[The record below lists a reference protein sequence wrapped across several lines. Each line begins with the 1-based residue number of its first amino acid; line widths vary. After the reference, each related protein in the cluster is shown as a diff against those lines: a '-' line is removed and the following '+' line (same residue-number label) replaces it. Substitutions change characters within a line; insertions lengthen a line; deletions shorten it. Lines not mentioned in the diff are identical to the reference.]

1 MKPCFRLAYCL
12 LLATVLAA
20 QTSTTETPSKES
32 ENCTVEEHVLLASG
46 EQPLKKVTIRIFSDD
61 EEENSYTTLT
71 DAEGH
76 FKIEAIKPGHYNVR
90 IERNGFLEAGKHR
103 GRYHSQ
109 ALTLKL
115 GQELNDLVY
124 RMQPAAVI
132 AGKIVDAEGDPVAG
146 AIIYVTRSG
155 SGARSNVPFGG
166 YQRTNDLGEYRI
178 FDLPPGRYLILAHP
192 LPVPATP
199 SAEIENAASS
209 KTETVYVPTYYPGV
223 MDKSQATAIELH
235 AGDQVPANLALVM
248 SSSFRIR
255 GTVSA
260 LPIAVGS
267 EIRIA
272 AVSKTDSNLHNSGG
286 SIDKDGKFEIR
297 NVLPGS
303 YTLSLVTSGDGRFSQ
318 EINTG
323 QTVEI
328 TNTDVNGLQ
337 IQPAPNGQVNG
348 QFHVDFGQKVDWSQ
362 TTVRLDPDEDSG
374 GSSSSRFGGVS
385 SRFSEVK
392 SDGSF
397 ELKNVPAGTYHLI
410 ASSRAQ
416 AMRDYF
422 VKSINLGSKDVSD
435 TGFTTGGASYSLDIM
450 ISTKGAIVEGTV
462 LDTKD
467 QPVVDAEVVA
477 IPDPTRRKRRDLY
490 QQDSTDQRGHFTLHG
505 LNPGRYTVIA
515 FEDLDDDYSDPD
527 FLKSYEGRGQSVE
540 IKEGERKTVQLK
552 VVPSTEEQP

>member
-1 MKPCFRLAYCL
+1 MGLRMKFSFPLVYCA
-12 LLATVLAA
+12 LLATALAA

-32 ENCTVEEHVLLASG
+32 ENCTVEGHVVLATG
-46 EQPLKKVTIRIFSDD
+46 GQPLKKVAIRISSDD
-61 EEENSYTTLT
+61 TEENSYTTLT

-76 FKIEAIKPGHYNVR
+76 FKIEDMKPGRYNVR
-90 IERNGFLEAGKHR
+90 VERNGFLEAGKHR

-109 ALTLKL
+109 ALTLKR
-115 GQELNDLVY
+115 GQELKDLVF

-155 SGARSNVPFGG
+155 SGAGSNVAFGD

-178 FDLPPGRYLILAHP
+178 FDLPPGRYLLLAHP
-192 LPVPATP
+192 LPVPATR
-199 SAEIENAASS
+199 SAEIENAAPS

-235 AGDQVPANLALVM
+235 AGDQVPANLALLM

-260 LPIAVGS
+260 LPITAGS

-286 SIDKDGKFEIR
+286 IIDKDGKFEIR
-297 NVLPGS
+297 SVLPGS
-303 YTLSLVTSGDGRFSQ
+303 YTLSLVTSDDGRF
-318 EINTG
+318 NTG

-337 IQPAPNGQVNG
+337 IQPAPNGQVRG
-348 QFHVDFGQKVDWSQ
+348 QFRVESSQKIDWSQ
-362 TTVRLDPDEDSG
+362 STVVLNFDEDSDR
-374 GSSSSRFGGVS
+374 SSFPRFGDGSSRFT
-385 SRFSEVK
+385 EVK

-397 ELKNVPAGTYHLI
+397 ELKNVPAGTYHLV

-416 AMRDYF
+416 ALRDYF

-435 TGFTTGGASYSLDIM
+435 IGFTTGGASYSLDIVV
-450 ISTKGAIVEGTV
+450 SAKGATVEGTV
-462 LDTKD
+462 LDAKD

-477 IPDPTRRKRRDLY
+477 IPDPARRKRHDLY
-490 QQDSTDQRGHFTLHG
+490 QQDGTDQRGHFTLHG
-505 LNPGRYTVIA
+505 LNPGQYTVIA

-527 FLKSYEGRGQSVE
+527 FIKSYEGHGQNVD
-540 IKEGERKTVQLK
+540 IKEGERQTVLLK
-552 VVPSTEEQP
+552 VIPPT